1 MKNCWKAEIS
11 KMAES
16 DIFYV
21 KRGAD
26 HNGAMEKWLRPLF
39 VELGEFWSPKLSVQ
53 NGLEKLVFTATFEIT
68 LRAYGDPDVTE
79 RNLE

>member
-1 MKNCWKAEIS
+1 MKNCWKAEKS

-26 HNGAMEKWLRPLF
+26 HNGAMEKWLRPIFCRVRSIL
-39 VELGEFWSPKLSVQ
+39 VSENVRPKWAR
-53 NGLEKLVFTATFEIT
+53 KTCF
-68 LRAYGDPDVTE
+68 Y
-79 RNLE
+79 RNI